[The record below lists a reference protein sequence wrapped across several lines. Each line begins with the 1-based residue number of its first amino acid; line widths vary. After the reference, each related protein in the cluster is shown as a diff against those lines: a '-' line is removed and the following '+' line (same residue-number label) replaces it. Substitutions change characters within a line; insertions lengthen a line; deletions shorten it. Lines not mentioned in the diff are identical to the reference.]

1 MASNINGFVSPEDW
15 LDEDRLELLAGW
27 ARDGFTFADIAVK
40 IGISAP
46 QLTKWRNQYPEIAD
60 ALKRGREIVDY
71 KVESALLKAALGYKT
86 KETTI
91 ITTLRNGKTVETTT
105 QTVTKEIAPNV
116 SACQVWLYNRCQDKW
131 KNRNSRSSIVDDLN
145 ENPDISI
152 TITRAGSKSN
162 NQDDKGWQEEV
173 NESVSLQSNKTTNG
187 KKKQKK
193 DSAER
198 EKTKKADLDYWP
210 EDWEDE

>member
-1 MASNINGFVSPEDW
+1 MASDIRGFVSPEDW

-27 ARDGFTFADIAVK
+27 VRDGFTFIDVAK
-40 IGISAP
+40 LIGISAA

-60 ALKRGREIVDY
+60 ALKRGKEIVDY

-116 SACQVWLYNRCQDKW
+116 SACQVWLYNRRQDKW
-131 KNRNSRSSIVDDLN
+131 KNRNSRNSIVDDLN
-145 ENPDISI
+145 DNPDISI
-152 TITRAGSKSN
+152 TITRANSRPN
-162 NQDDKGWQEEV
+162 NSDDEKWQEEV
-173 NESVSLQSNKTTNG
+173 NESVSLQS
-187 KKKQKK
+187 KKQEKAKK
-193 DSAER
+193 SSTGDEQKRS
-198 EKTKKADLDYWP
+198 KKEDLDYWP
-210 EDWEDE
+210 DDWEDE

>member
-1 MASNINGFVSPEDW
+1 MASDIRGFVSPEDW

-27 ARDGFTFADIAVK
+27 ARDGFTFTDVAK
-40 IGISAP
+40 LIGISAA

-60 ALKRGREIVDY
+60 ALKRGKEIIDY

-116 SACQVWLYNRCQDKW
+116 SACQVWLYNRRQDKW

-152 TITRAGSKSN
+152 TITRAGSKPN
-162 NQDDKGWQEEV
+162 NSDDEKWQEEV
-173 NESVSLQSNKTTNG
+173 NESVSLQS
-187 KKKQKK
+187 KKQEKAKK
-193 DSAER
+193 SSTGDEQKRS
-198 EKTKKADLDYWP
+198 KKEDLDYWP
-210 EDWEDE
+210 DDWEDE